1 MCKFTKIEK
10 MLIENGISN
19 YGICHGAME
28 IQTSIYYIYME
39 KVSNGIL
46 LKVRYNEMTTYFTN
60 MIVKNQNQALGL
72 IEGRILESKEEQ
84 QNEQKEI
91 KEVNHVELLKTIGN
105 LIKEMHI
112 ERTTNGLTPKWHEL
126 KALKEELNKKARSII
141 DDNYKDI
148 LKEETQEETQET
160 QEEDDTIT
168 FLNNEGHVTSAV
180 IVSKDNPYLKEQCN
194 HDLIQTTDGKY
205 WELWTTYNGYLVAI
219 DTDEYDQTETQVKF
233 DFDNNCEYCG
243 TIHNV
248 EFRQTTLLGK
258 YAFVCEHCLKNPN
271 TETQETSCNYGKDS
285 VDENCMNNKSSMLV
299 AINNKDSQESICN
312 FVPCGATKELTE
324 TIEPLLSL
332 GDDITTQVFTS
343 DHTSA
348 PMFISNQLKKMIDTI
363 LYENDT
369 DSFGTCK
376 IAVYDHVDENKKPIY
391 AIHVLKND
399 YMIEFDKNTQAVT
412 KIYENEFGF
421 ECGLSL
427 ATRDYI
433 FNPLMKIIADEI
445 ETIYNGL
452 ER

>member
-1 MCKFTKIEK
+1 M
-10 MLIENGISN
+10 
-19 YGICHGAME
+19 
-28 IQTSIYYIYME
+28 
-39 KVSNGIL
+39 
-46 LKVRYNEMTTYFTN
+46 
-60 MIVKNQNQALGL
+60 
-72 IEGRILESKEEQ
+72 
-84 QNEQKEI
+84 
-91 KEVNHVELLKTIGN
+91 ELLELLETIGN

-112 ERTTNGLTPKWHEL
+112 ERTTNGLTPKWYEL
-126 KALKEELNKKARSII
+126 KALKEELNKKARSIV

-219 DTDEYDQTETQVKF
+219 DTDEYDQTETQVEF

-248 EFRQTTLLGK
+248 DFRQTTLLGK
-258 YAFVCEHCLKNPN
+258 YAFVCEHCLKNLN
-271 TETQETSCNYGKDS
+271 TETQETSYNYGKDS
-285 VDENCMNNKSSMLV
+285 VDKNCM
-299 AINNKDSQESICN
+299 
-312 FVPCGATKELTE
+312 
-324 TIEPLLSL
+324 IEPLLSL

-348 PMFISNQLKKMIDTI
+348 PMFMTNQLKKMIDTI

-391 AIHVLKND
+391 GIHVLEND